1 MGSMHSIAFKD
12 PVFQAEW
19 ALAEKAMGGQLLNHC
34 GGCHT
39 PIGIA
44 TGTVK
49 FDPSLGK
56 HGGFTAPKVAAEGV
70 SCDVCHTAV
79 RTTHAQ
85 SATGDP
91 GNASLALNPGETKYG
106 PLLNSVSGYHE
117 TQYSELHTK
126 AEFCGSC
133 HNIFHPFNQ
142 FPIEHTYDEWKVSPY
157 AQAGIPEY
165 WIVNLVDRQVIVH
178 REPQEGRYS
187 SVTVLAALQVSP
199 AASWA
204 AQTLVLQ

>member
-1 MGSMHSIAFKD
+1 MRHTLRNRMMLVVGLFTGVAASLMYSAGADEAAKAEQKQPDTLVAPSMTQPFAPSMLAAANNRKLSVDDFEDPKKCATCHPRQTKGWLGSMHSIAFKD

-39 PIGIA
+39 PIGVS

-91 GNASLALNPGETKYG
+91 GNASLALNPG
-106 PLLNSVSGYHE
+106 
-117 TQYSELHTK
+117 
-126 AEFCGSC
+126 
-133 HNIFHPFNQ
+133 
-142 FPIEHTYDEWKVSPY
+142 
-157 AQAGIPEY
+157 
-165 WIVNLVDRQVIVH
+165 
-178 REPQEGRYS
+178 
-187 SVTVLAALQVSP
+187 
-199 AASWA
+199 
-204 AQTLVLQ
+204 